1 MIANLFSL
9 SVPLINADIDIL
21 LVICLALVVGLLM
34 TRLMKIVGLPNVTGY
49 LIVGIILGPCV
60 LGLMSKDQIEN
71 VFSVITDLALA
82 FIAFSIGVEFK
93 ISSFKHIGKN
103 VFVITL
109 TQALTTTFLVDAVII
124 TMAIVRPDLVP
135 LPVAICLGAIATA
148 TAPAATLM
156 VVRQYKAKG
165 PVTETLLPVV
175 ALDDAVGLIVF
186 SVSIALAK
194 VFASGTQ
201 PTFNSIVLEP
211 LLEIVASLGIG
222 AILGLLLT
230 LGMKL
235 FKSRAN
241 RLCLCIAMVMAGCG
255 LTRLSA
261 TLGIPG
267 FSLSSLL
274 VCMMIGA
281 IYCNM
286 FKESD
291 VIMEQCDRWTTPLF
305 MLFFII
311 SGANL
316 DIFNIVNVGIVGI
329 VYVFVRAAGKYFGAM
344 WGAAVVK
351 APKPVTKYLGLTL
364 LPQAGVAI
372 GMAAICATS
381 LPAAEAAAV
390 TTVVLCATLIYE
402 LVGPVITKIAL
413 TAAGEI
419 EKKPKKQ
426 KTEQISAEQTQT
438 EQ

>member
-1 MIANLFSL
+1 MTTTLFSL
-9 SVPLINADIDIL
+9 SLPIINADIDIL
-21 LVICLALVVGLLM
+21 LVICIALVAGLMM
-34 TRLMKIVGLPNVTGY
+34 TRLMKIIGLPNVTGY
-49 LIVGIILGPCV
+49 LIIGIIIGPCV
-60 LGLMSKDQIEN
+60 LGIIGKGQLDN

-93 ISSFKHIGKN
+93 LSSFKHIGKS
-103 VFVITL
+103 VIAITL
-109 TQALTTTFLVDAVII
+109 TQALTTALLVDAVII
-124 TMAIVRPDLVP
+124 TMAIVKPDLVP

-156 VVRQYKAKG
+156 VIRQYKAKG

-175 ALDDAVGLIVF
+175 ALDDAVGLMVF
-186 SVSIALAK
+186 SISLAIAK
-194 VFASGTQ
+194 VFASNTA
-201 PTFNSIVLEP
+201 PTFNTIILEP
-211 LLEIVASLGIG
+211 LLEIFGSLAVGALLG
-222 AILGLLLT
+222 AILSF
-230 LGMKL
+230 GMKF

-241 RLCLCIAMVMAGCG
+241 RLCLCIAVVMAGCG

-261 TLGIPG
+261 NLNVPG

-281 IYCNM
+281 VYCNT
-286 FKESD
+286 FKQSY

-316 DIFNIVNVGIVGI
+316 DIYNIVNVGVVGI
-329 VYVFVRAAGKYFGAM
+329 VYVLVRAAGKYFGAM
-344 WGAAVVK
+344 WGAAAVK
-351 APKPVTKYLGLTL
+351 APKMVTRYLGLTL

-381 LPAAEAAAV
+381 LPPAEASAV
-390 TTVVLCATLIYE
+390 TTIVLCATLIYE

-413 TAAGEI
+413 SAAGEI
-419 EKKPKKQ
+419 EKKPRKRDNTQ
-426 KTEQISAEQTQT
+426 SQTAEK
-438 EQ
+438 

>member
-1 MIANLFSL
+1 
-9 SVPLINADIDIL
+9 
-21 LVICLALVVGLLM
+21 
-34 TRLMKIVGLPNVTGY
+34 
-49 LIVGIILGPCV
+49 
-60 LGLMSKDQIEN
+60 
-71 VFSVITDLALA
+71 
-82 FIAFSIGVEFK
+82 
-93 ISSFKHIGKN
+93 
-103 VFVITL
+103 
-109 TQALTTTFLVDAVII
+109 
-124 TMAIVRPDLVP
+124 
-135 LPVAICLGAIATA
+135 
-148 TAPAATLM
+148 M

-426 KTEQISAEQTQT
+426 KTEQISAEQTQNK
-438 EQ
+438 Q

>member
-1 MIANLFSL
+1 MITTLFSL

-60 LGLMSKDQIEN
+60 LGLMNKDQLEN

-109 TQALTTTFLVDAVII
+109 TQALTTTLLVDAVII

-194 VFASGTQ
+194 VFAS
-201 PTFNSIVLEP
+201 
-211 LLEIVASLGIG
+211 
-222 AILGLLLT
+222 
-230 LGMKL
+230 
-235 FKSRAN
+235 
-241 RLCLCIAMVMAGCG
+241 
-255 LTRLSA
+255 
-261 TLGIPG
+261 
-267 FSLSSLL
+267 
-274 VCMMIGA
+274 
-281 IYCNM
+281 
-286 FKESD
+286 
-291 VIMEQCDRWTTPLF
+291 
-305 MLFFII
+305 
-311 SGANL
+311 
-316 DIFNIVNVGIVGI
+316 
-329 VYVFVRAAGKYFGAM
+329 
-344 WGAAVVK
+344 
-351 APKPVTKYLGLTL
+351 
-364 LPQAGVAI
+364 
-372 GMAAICATS
+372 
-381 LPAAEAAAV
+381 
-390 TTVVLCATLIYE
+390 
-402 LVGPVITKIAL
+402 
-413 TAAGEI
+413 
-419 EKKPKKQ
+419 
-426 KTEQISAEQTQT
+426 
-438 EQ
+438 

>member
-1 MIANLFSL
+1 MITTLFSL

-60 LGLMSKDQIEN
+60 LGLMNKDQLEN

-93 ISSFKHIGKN
+93 IS

-109 TQALTTTFLVDAVII
+109 TQALTTTLLVDAVII

-211 LLEIVASLGIG
+211 LLEIVASLGVG

-419 EKKPKKQ
+419 EKKPKEQ
-426 KTEQISAEQTQT
+426 KTEQISAEQTQNK
-438 EQ
+438 Q

>member
-1 MIANLFSL
+1 MTTTLFSL
-9 SVPLINADIDIL
+9 SLPLINADIDIL
-21 LVICLALVVGLLM
+21 LVICIALVAGLMM
-34 TRLMKIVGLPNVTGY
+34 TRLMKIIGLPNVTGY
-49 LIVGIILGPCV
+49 LIIGIIIGPCV
-60 LGLMSKDQIEN
+60 LGIIGKGQLDN

-93 ISSFKHIGKN
+93 LSSFKHIGKS
-103 VFVITL
+103 VIAITL
-109 TQALTTTFLVDAVII
+109 TQALTTTLLVDAVII
-124 TMAIVRPDLVP
+124 TMAIVKPDLVP

-156 VVRQYKAKG
+156 VIRQYKAKG

-175 ALDDAVGLIVF
+175 ALDDAVGLMVF
-186 SVSIALAK
+186 SISLAIAK
-194 VFASGTQ
+194 VFASNTA
-201 PTFNSIVLEP
+201 PTFNTIILEP
-211 LLEIVASLGIG
+211 LLEIFGSLAVGALLG
-222 AILGLLLT
+222 AILSF
-230 LGMKL
+230 GMKL

-241 RLCLCIAMVMAGCG
+241 RLCLCIAVVMAGCG

-261 TLGIPG
+261 NLNIPG

-281 IYCNM
+281 VYCNT
-286 FKESD
+286 FKQSY

-316 DIFNIVNVGIVGI
+316 DIYNIVNVGVVGI
-329 VYVFVRAAGKYFGAM
+329 VYVLVRAAGKYFGAM
-344 WGAAVVK
+344 WGAAAVK
-351 APKPVTKYLGLTL
+351 APKTVTRYLGLTL

-381 LPAAEAAAV
+381 LPPAEASAV
-390 TTVVLCATLIYE
+390 TTIVLCATLIYE

-413 TAAGEI
+413 SAAGEI
-419 EKKPKKQ
+419 EKKPRKRDNTQ
-426 KTEQISAEQTQT
+426 SQTAEK
-438 EQ
+438 

>member
-1 MIANLFSL
+1 MLTTLFSL

-21 LVICLALVVGLLM
+21 LVICLALIAGLLM
-34 TRLMKIVGLPNVTGY
+34 TRLMKVVGLPNVTGY

-60 LGLMSKDQIEN
+60 LGLMSKDQLGN

-93 ISSFKHIGKN
+93 IASFKHIGKN

-109 TQALTTTFLVDAVII
+109 TQALTTTLLVDAVII
-124 TMAIVRPDLVP
+124 TMAVLRPDLVP

-175 ALDDAVGLIVF
+175 ALDDAVGLMVF
-186 SVSIALAK
+186 SVSLAIAK

-211 LLEIVASLGIG
+211 LIEIVASLGVG

-230 LGMKL
+230 LGMKI

-261 TLGIPG
+261 NIPG

-286 FKESD
+286 FKQSD

-316 DIFNIVNVGIVGI
+316 DIFNIVNVGVVGI
-329 VYVFVRAAGKYFGAM
+329 VYVLVRAAGKYFGAM
-344 WGAAVVK
+344 WGSAVVK
-351 APKPVTKYLGLTL
+351 APKTVTKYLGLTL

-413 TAAGEI
+413 SAAGEI

-426 KTEQISAEQTQT
+426 KPEQPVPAEQPQDK
-438 EQ
+438 

>member
-1 MIANLFSL
+1 MITTLFSL

-261 TLGIPG
+261 TLGIPR

-426 KTEQISAEQTQT
+426 KTEQISAEQTQNK
-438 EQ
+438 Q

>member
-1 MIANLFSL
+1 MITTLFSL

-60 LGLMSKDQIEN
+60 LGLMNKDQLEN

-109 TQALTTTFLVDAVII
+109 TQALTTTLLVDAVLI

-211 LLEIVASLGIG
+211 LLEIVASLGVG

-311 SGANL
+311 SGADL
-316 DIFNIVNVGIVGI
+316 DLSIIPSVGLVGITYII
-329 VYVFVRAAGKYFGAM
+329 VRSLGKYFGANI
-344 WGAAVVK
+344 GAGIVRADHNVR
-351 APKPVTKYLGLTL
+351 KYLGLTL

-372 GMAAICATS
+372 GMAQKVALTPELASGGFSTVI
-381 LPAAEAAAV
+381 V
-390 TTVVLCATLIYE
+390 TVTLCATLVYE
-402 LVGPVITKIAL
+402 FVGPLATKWAL
-413 TAAGEI
+413 DRAGEI
-419 EKKPKKQ
+419 VIPKKNKKEGEPAKQ
-426 KTEQISAEQTQT
+426 A
-438 EQ
+438 

>member
-1 MIANLFSL
+1 MTTTLFSL
-9 SVPLINADIDIL
+9 SLPLINADIDIL
-21 LVICLALVVGLLM
+21 LVICIALVAGLMM

-49 LIVGIILGPCV
+49 LIIGIIIGPCV
-60 LGLMSKDQIEN
+60 LGIIGKGQLDN

-103 VFVITL
+103 VIVITL
-109 TQALTTTFLVDAVII
+109 TQALTTTLLVDAVII
-124 TMAIVRPDLVP
+124 TMAIVKPDLVP

-156 VVRQYKAKG
+156 VIRQYKAKG

-175 ALDDAVGLIVF
+175 ALDDAVGLMVF
-186 SVSIALAK
+186 SVSLAIAK
-194 VFASGTQ
+194 VFASNTA
-201 PTFNSIVLEP
+201 PTFNTIILEP
-211 LLEIVASLGIG
+211 LLEIFGSLAVGALLG
-222 AILGLLLT
+222 AILS

-241 RLCLCIAMVMAGCG
+241 RLCLCIAVVMAGCG

-261 TLGIPG
+261 ALNLPG

-281 IYCNM
+281 VYCNT
-286 FKESD
+286 FKQSY

-305 MLFFII
+305 ILFFII

-316 DIFNIVNVGIVGI
+316 DIYNIVNVGIVGI
-329 VYVFVRAAGKYFGAM
+329 VYVLVRAAGKYFGAM
-344 WGAAVVK
+344 WGAAAVK
-351 APKPVTKYLGLTL
+351 APKTVTRYLGLTL

-381 LPAAEAAAV
+381 LPPAEATAV
-390 TTVVLCATLIYE
+390 TTIVLCATLIYE

-413 TAAGEI
+413 SAAGEI
-419 EKKPKKQ
+419 EKKPRKRDKARSQ
-426 KTEQISAEQTQT
+426 TAEK
-438 EQ
+438 

>member
-1 MIANLFSL
+1 MITTLFSL

-21 LVICLALVVGLLM
+21 LVICLALIVGLLM

-60 LGLMSKDQIEN
+60 LGLMNKDQLEN

-109 TQALTTTFLVDAVII
+109 TQALTTTLLVDAVII

-211 LLEIVASLGIG
+211 LLEIVASLGVG

-241 RLCLCIAMVMAGCG
+241 RLCLCIAMVMAGCR

-426 KTEQISAEQTQT
+426 KTEQISAEQTQNK
-438 EQ
+438 Q